1 MSVSVRI
8 ASLSL
13 GGSGS
18 KTLGAMEAH
27 GKRQDSTSQHRRV
40 RDREAL
46 VYGSLNL
53 REAYDQHVEGCRTN
67 KGLKRPVLH
76 ALVQFPTKT
85 KITPT
90 NEKKMLQ
97 AAVAFINESHGGD
110 AVFAARLDRDEAG
123 QHTVDVFFS
132 PKYEKVTKSRGSEM
146 WISTSKHG
154 KEICQKHKEEIE
166 RRHGGKFLTGP
177 RQVGIAI
184 NSEWR
189 AFLGRYGVD
198 LAPKQEK
205 ENSRPDRVEP
215 EAFKAQRDIE
225 NAKRARKVIQ
235 KEKAEL
241 AAEREKIA
249 QDAAEVLRS
258 NLIVTKAARE
268 LEQAV
273 KTAERR
279 VPSSL
284 SDRVKGVLLSA
295 FDTVKNALSGLLPEL
310 SQVSE
315 KMMDMIPDEPE
326 HSDEHSGL
334 KM

>member
-46 VYGSLNL
+46 VYGSLDL
-53 REAYDQHVEGCRTN
+53 REAYDDHVKGCRMN
-67 KGLKRPVLH
+67 KGLKRPALH

-85 KITPT
+85 KITEK
-90 NEKKMLQ
+90 NERVMLK
-97 AAVAFINESHGGD
+97 AAVAFINETHGGD
-110 AVFAARLDRDEAG
+110 AVFSARLDRDEAG
-123 QHTVDVFFS
+123 QHTVDVFYS
-132 PKYEKVTKSRGSEM
+132 PKYEKVTKFRGSEM

-154 KEICQKHKEEIE
+154 KEICHKHREEIE

-177 RQVGIAI
+177 RQVGIAM

-189 AFLGRYGVD
+189 SFLGRYGVD
-198 LAPKQEK
+198 LAPKKEK
-205 ENSRPDRVEP
+205 ESSRPDRVEP
-215 EAFKAQRDIE
+215 EALKAQKDIATAE
-225 NAKRARKVIQ
+225 RAAKWIK
-235 KEKAEL
+235 KEKDAL
-241 AAEREKIA
+241 KAEREKVA

-258 NLIVTKAARE
+258 NMIVTKAARE
-268 LEQAV
+268 IEQVV
-273 KTAERR
+273 KTAEKR

-284 SDRVKGVLLSA
+284 SDRVRVPLLRA
-295 FDTVKNALSGLLPEL
+295 FGSIKKALSGLLPEF

-315 KMMDMIPDEPE
+315 NMMNAIPPEPE
-326 HSDEHSGL
+326 HMDEHTGPDV
-334 KM
+334 